1 MPRTVSRGSSRCRG
15 PGQPGP
21 RLPEKNGPLVSVDFA
36 LAGISKAYGATPVLV
51 DVTLRGSRGR
61 VHALVGENGAG
72 KSTLLKVLT
81 GGVRPDRGSLTVG
94 TDSIDFER
102 FDPNSARKLG
112 IAIVHQEFAL
122 LPHLTVA
129 ENVYL
134 GRELGTARHLDRKA
148 MRDGA
153 AELLRRVGSSI
164 EPDVRVGGL
173 SIAEA
178 QLVEIAKALST
189 RARVLALDEPSAVLS
204 GDELNCLFGVVERL
218 RDDGVA
224 ILYVSHRMDE
234 VFQLCDDFTV
244 LKDGRVAGS
253 GTIESTNRA
262 DLVRMMVGRD
272 VSQTFP
278 TPRTP
283 VGPARLELRDFA
295 VEGLPGGINLTVRS
309 GEIVGV
315 AGLGGSG
322 RTRLAKGVF
331 AAFPARGQLALDGQ
345 WRGPF
350 ASPAEA
356 ISAGVAY
363 VPEDRKLSGLA
374 ITKSVSSNIS
384 LLSLARLSSWGV
396 LGRKRER
403 TQTEKL
409 VGQFGIR
416 TPSDGAAAAGS
427 LSGGNQQK
435 VVFAKWLD
443 MNPRVVI
450 LDEPTRGIDV
460 ASKEE
465 IYRVIRD
472 LASQGVAFLVISSE
486 LIEVLGLSDRI
497 VVMSGGRIVGEL
509 DRGATEEDVM
519 CVITEA
525 DPSAAGAA

>member
-1 MPRTVSRGSSRCRG
+1 MSA
-15 PGQPGP
+15 
-21 RLPEKNGPLVSVDFA
+21 DFA
-36 LAGISKAYGATPVLV
+36 LEGISKAYGATSVLT
-51 DVTLRGSRGR
+51 DVSLRGIGGR

-72 KSTLLKVLT
+72 KSTLLKILT
-81 GGVRPDRGSLTVG
+81 GGVHPDSGGMTVG
-94 TDSIDFER
+94 SESVNFER
-102 FDPNSARKLG
+102 FDPNAARRLG

-134 GRELGTARHLDRKA
+134 GRELGSARHLDRKA
-148 MRDGA
+148 MLDGA
-153 AELLRRVGSSI
+153 AELLQRVGSSI
-164 EPDVRVGGL
+164 HPEVRVGEL

-189 RARVLALDEPSAVLS
+189 QARILALDEPSAVLS
-204 GDELNCLFGVVERL
+204 GDELNSLFGVVERL

-234 VFQLCDDFTV
+234 IFQLCDDYTV

-253 GTIESTNRA
+253 GTIKSTNRD

-278 TPRTP
+278 TANSA
-283 VGPARLELRDFA
+283 VGPARLELRDFT
-295 VEGLPGGINLTVRS
+295 VEGLPGGINLTVHS

-331 AAFPARGQLALDGQ
+331 AAFPARGELALDGQ

-350 ASPAEA
+350 GSPAEA
-356 ISAGVAY
+356 INAGVAY

-374 ITKSVSSNIS
+374 TTKSVSANIS
-384 LLSLARLSSWGV
+384 LLSLARLSRRGF

-403 TQTEKL
+403 IQTETL
-409 VGQFGIR
+409 IQQFGIR
-416 TPSDGAAAAGS
+416 TASDGAAASGS

-443 MNPRVVI
+443 MDPRVVI

-472 LASQGVAFLVISSE
+472 LASRGVAFLVISSE

-497 VVMSGGRIVGEL
+497 IVMSGGRIVGEL
-509 DRGATEEDVM
+509 ERGATEEDVM
-519 CVITEA
+519 RVITEA
-525 DPSAAGAA
+525 DPVNAGAA